1 MCKYIVVC
9 VYIYIYSDGW
19 GESKLAKMAC
29 SGSLAAHFIN
39 NDYITA
45 EIIYSS
51 VHTFR
56 RYWLGQELPCAV
68 GICELHLKSSGITAV
83 SLAVSIGSAM
93 RRENM
98 CVYCDGSSRRG
109 YCCGHCASQERR
121 CLALGYATADAMGA
135 ASSRR

>member
-1 MCKYIVVC
+1 MFI
-9 VYIYIYSDGW
+9 YIYIYSDGW
-19 GESKLAKMAC
+19 GERKLAKIAC

-39 NDYITA
+39 NDYIRA
-45 EIIYSS
+45 EIIYSG

-56 RYWLGQELPCAV
+56 RYWLGQELPRAE
-68 GICELHLKSSGITAV
+68 GICELPLKSSGITAV

-98 CVYCDGSSRRG
+98 CVYCDGCCRSRRG
-109 YCCGHCASQERR
+109 YCCGHCASQERG
-121 CLALGYATADAMGA
+121 CLALGYATAAAMGA